1 MNTSPAEQFLIDFH
15 NQQPGITSHSFQS
28 LSATM
33 SGQLYTSS
41 YECLAKDVASDATV
55 LDLACGDGFLLS
67 ILPART
73 LIGVDMSTGELAAA
87 RQRLGD
93 RTILHHG
100 KAQSLPVEN
109 QRCDIVL
116 CHMALMLMD
125 QLDDVLGEIQRVLKP
140 SGHFSFVIG
149 AAAPP
154 SAVMDAYITR
164 LRALYQHESAK
175 ALRFGD
181 QRLAKEES
189 IISTLTPYF
198 TQIKIEKIT
207 ISRRYT
213 PDEVWSWFEGCYD
226 LAFLATE
233 PRQQFHAAYLQELA
247 ALCEDDGKVAF
258 ADCML
263 KISARAAAHSH

>member
-1 MNTSPAEQFLIDFH
+1 MNTSLSEQFLIDFH

-28 LSATM
+28 LSAAM
-33 SGQLYTSS
+33 GGRLYASS

-67 ILPART
+67 LLPART

-87 RQRLGD
+87 RHRLGD
-93 RTILHHG
+93 RATLHQG

-125 QLDDVLGEIQRVLKP
+125 QLDVVLGEIHRVLRP
-140 SGHFSFVIG
+140 NGRFSFIIG
-149 AAAPP
+149 TAAPA
-154 SAVMDAYITR
+154 SAVMDAYVRR

-181 QRLAKEES
+181 QRLTEEES
-189 IISTLTPYF
+189 IISALTPFF

-213 PDEVWSWFEGCYD
+213 PDEVWAWFEGCYD
-226 LAFLATE
+226 LAFLAAE
-233 PRQQFHAAYLQELA
+233 PRQQFHTAYLQELA

-258 ADCML
+258 ADCLL
-263 KISARAAAHSH
+263 KVSAIAA